1 VPGCLALRCD
11 EETLRDHILLY
22 LTPRF
27 EGASTGET
35 FNKSGKT
42 DILLRYETSNVFI
55 AECKFWSG
63 PNGLLKAIDQ
73 LFAYLTWRDSKA
85 ALVLF
90 VRNQDFT
97 SVLES
102 IKETV
107 PTHAQFIR
115 HVQDVHESW
124 FEYRLSLPGDPGREV
139 WFSVLAFHLPD

>member
-1 VPGCLALRCD
+1 LIGRGGGLKVVVRG
-11 EETLRDHILLY
+11 E
-22 LTPRF
+22 
-27 EGASTGET
+27 ASLQLNPTARSSARIT
-35 FNKSGKT
+35 NRRSLFNKSGKT

-63 PNGLLKAIDQ
+63 PKGLLKAIDQ

-102 IKETV
+102 IKQTI

-115 HVQDVHESW
+115 HVLDVHESW
-124 FEYRLSLPGDPGREV
+124 FEYRLSFPGDPGREV
-139 WFSVLAFHLPD
+139 WF